1 MPAGDCCSS
10 TGAGAPEKTAR
21 PGRISSLLALPG
33 IAFALLPALICP
45 ACWPAY
51 AGLLSSLG
59 VTFIAEEKYLF
70 PFTVFFLSL
79 AVAALLWRARK
90 RRAYTPFIIGTI
102 GASLIM
108 LGKFSFDYP
117 WLNYLGIALLI
128 GTSLWNA
135 WPKRV
140 GVAASS
146 PAGVATARPKAAQ
159 VVAGE

>member
-1 MPAGDCCSS
+1 MSAYDCCSNIGKAKL
-10 TGAGAPEKTAR
+10 TKTASA
-21 PGRISSLLALPG
+21 GRFSSLFALPG
-33 IAFALLPALICP
+33 IAFAMLPALVCP

-59 VTFIAEEKYLF
+59 VTFLADEKYLY
-70 PFTVFFLSL
+70 PLTVFFLSL

-90 RRAYTPFIIGTI
+90 QRKYSPFIIGTV
-102 GASLIM
+102 GASLVV
-108 LGKFSFDYP
+108 LGKFSFDNP

-146 PAGVATARPKAAQ
+146 PAGVAPPQPKAAGEG
-159 VVAGE
+159 AGE